1 MGHEQL
7 HAVLM
12 ERNAI
17 YAKADFTEADGIRSG
32 ELEAAFAEMNGYGAE
47 SQAAVLLNGLGIPE
61 TMRHRKMKEPE
72 AKDKIRVLLAQALFG
87 NPDVLL
93 LDEPTNHLDL
103 EAITALNEGLM
114 AFPEVILFTSHDHQ
128 FVSTVSNR
136 IVELIPEGSIDRVMN
151 DDDDLAS
158 AAVAKERNAHAC
170 RQSVRVS

>member
-32 ELEAAFAEMNGYGAE
+32 ELEAAFAGMNGYGAE

-61 TMRHRKMKEPE
+61 TMRHRKMKELE

-93 LDEPTNHLDL
+93 LDEPTNHRYL

>member
-32 ELEAAFAEMNGYGAE
+32 ELEA
-47 SQAAVLLNGLGIPE
+47 
-61 TMRHRKMKEPE
+61 
-72 AKDKIRVLLAQALFG
+72 
-87 NPDVLL
+87 
-93 LDEPTNHLDL
+93 
-103 EAITALNEGLM
+103 ITALNEGLM

-136 IVELIPEGSIDRVMN
+136 IAELIPEGSIDRVMN

>member
-32 ELEAAFAEMNGYGAE
+32 ELDEMNGYGAE

-61 TMRHRKMKEPE
+61 TMRHRKMKELE

-93 LDEPTNHLDL
+93 LDEPTNHRYLPSPPSMKDSWPSL
-103 EAITALNEGLM
+103 
-114 AFPEVILFTSHDHQ
+114 
-128 FVSTVSNR
+128 R
-136 IVELIPEGSIDRVMN
+136 
-151 DDDDLAS
+151 
-158 AAVAKERNAHAC
+158 
-170 RQSVRVS
+170 